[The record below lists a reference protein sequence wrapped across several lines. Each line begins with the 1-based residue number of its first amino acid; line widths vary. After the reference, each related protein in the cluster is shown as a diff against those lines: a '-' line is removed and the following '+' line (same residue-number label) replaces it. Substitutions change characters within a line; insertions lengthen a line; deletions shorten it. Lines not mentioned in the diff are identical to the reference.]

1 VARLTTERWLTLNQ
15 YLDEALEIR
24 TEERAAWL
32 APIAARDAALAAD
45 LQRLLNEHD
54 DVRGSGFLDESV
66 SIAFGTPITQSL
78 EGQVIAGYRLMSV
91 IGQGGM
97 GSVWLA
103 ERCDGRFEG
112 RAAVKLLNIALMGRA
127 GEERFRR
134 EGHILARLDHPHIAR
149 LLDAGVTPAGQPY
162 LILEH
167 VDGKNIDEYC
177 RSRALGIEDR
187 IALFLDVLDAVA
199 HAHANLIVHRDI
211 KPGNVLVGADGAVK
225 LLDFGIAKLLESDAQ
240 WGGTSEPAALTR
252 DGRTPLTP
260 EFAAPEQIAGGSVTT
275 ATDVYALG
283 VLCYVL
289 LSGRHPAGAA
299 LESPAALIQAIADA
313 EPQRLS
319 DVVPPGRLR
328 RLLRGD
334 LDTIVAKA
342 LKKDPAER
350 YSSVTA
356 FADDLRR
363 VLRHEPIG
371 ARPDT
376 VIYRTSRFVRRNAR
390 MVAATA
396 AAVLVL
402 LAFVSYHTVRLATER
417 DRAQREAAKATKVSE
432 LMIGLLSSADPYSN
446 RTTPGEPTAR
456 ALLDAGAD
464 QVQREF
470 AGQPDLQAGI
480 LTEIG
485 RTYRRLGAYD
495 KAQQLLEQALDSG
508 RRAYGPQHVQVAQT
522 LHDLG
527 TLLADKGDYAGAG
540 KTLEQALAM
549 RRALLGSE
557 HADVAVTL
565 AELGRVYQ
573 DEGFNG
579 RAEPL
584 QREAYAIRRKALGED
599 DRETAV
605 SLSDL
610 ASVLRLNGDL
620 AGAEALM
627 LQCLETNLKTRGE
640 SHPNT
645 STTLMDLGLIAG
657 ARGDYPGAESRFQKA
672 LSAQR
677 ATLGERHPVVA
688 TTLNNLARVLYEQ
701 RRYDDAEAALQEALD
716 IAIPALGSGHQL
728 VAIYTLGLG
737 RVRLAQREPAAAE
750 ALIRKGLEVRGRAST
765 IVPSRRHTFIDD
777 DWSVG
782 ASESLLGAA
791 LTAQRRYEEAENA
804 LLAARRDLA
813 AMPNPPAKQINTNV
827 SRLVDLY
834 EAWDKRDKAAEFR
847 AR

>member
-1 VARLTTERWLTLNQ
+1 VARLTTERWRTLSQ

-54 DVRGSGFLDESV
+54 DMRGSGFLDESV
-66 SIAFGTPITQSL
+66 SIGTPITQSL
-78 EGQVIAGYRLMSV
+78 EGQVIGGYKLMSA

-149 LLDAGVTPAGQPY
+149 LIDAGVPPAGQPY

-177 RSRALGIEDR
+177 NGHSLGIEDR
-187 IALFLDVLDAVA
+187 IVLFLDVLDAVA

-240 WGGTSEPAALTR
+240 WGSGSNEPTALTR

-299 LESPAALIQAIADA
+299 LESPAALIHAIADA

-319 DVVPPGRLR
+319 DVVPPGRQR

-334 LDTIVAKA
+334 LDTIVARA

-376 VIYRTSRFVRRNAR
+376 VIYRASRFVRRNAR
-390 MVAATA
+390 GVAATA
-396 AAVLVL
+396 AAAVVLVG
-402 LAFVSYHTVRLATER
+402 FVAYYTMRLASER

-432 LMIGLLSSADPYSN
+432 LMISLLSSADPYAT

-456 ALLDAGAD
+456 ALLDAGAE

-470 AGQPDLQAGI
+470 AGQPDLQAGM

-495 KAQQLLEQALDSG
+495 KAQPILEQALESG
-508 RRAYGPQHVQVAQT
+508 RRAYGPQHAQVAQT

-627 LQCLETNLKTRGE
+627 RQCLETNLKTRGE

-657 ARGDYPGAESRFQKA
+657 ARGDYPGAEARFQKA

-688 TTLNNLARVLYEQ
+688 TTLNNLAHVLYEQ

-737 RVRLAQREPAAAE
+737 RARLAQREPAAAE
-750 ALIRKGLEVRGRAST
+750 ALIRKGLEVRGRAPT
-765 IVPSRRHTFIDD
+765 IVPIRRHTFIDD
-777 DWSVG
+777 DWGIG
-782 ASESLLGAA
+782 AAESLLGAA
-791 LTAQRRYEEAENA
+791 LTAQRRYDEAETA

-813 AMPNPPAKQINTNV
+813 AMLNPPSKQINTNV